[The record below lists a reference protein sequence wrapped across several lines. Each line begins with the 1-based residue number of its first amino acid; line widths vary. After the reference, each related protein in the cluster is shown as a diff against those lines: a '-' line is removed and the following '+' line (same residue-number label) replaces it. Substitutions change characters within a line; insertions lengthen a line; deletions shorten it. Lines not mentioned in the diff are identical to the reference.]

1 MTGTG
6 TDHNENGVT
15 VGVLTDP
22 VAMPVLIGRQLAQD
36 LPEVL
41 SDHVDP
47 AREWTVQV
55 HQERLPPSDSR
66 HTAMMELA
74 ESEMDERGW
83 DITVCVT
90 DLPMRSGKQ
99 AIMGDVNTGR
109 RVIVISLP
117 AFGAMNLRRRIRA
130 VVAQLIADVHRP
142 GDPEEGTEQHAR
154 RRLPVLS
161 GRFQRLTPDQN
172 GVDARIA
179 SRSGSLRLLS
189 GMVRANRPW
198 RLVWGMTGP
207 LVGAFAFSAFY
218 LLNST
223 VWELA
228 TTLSP
233 WRLVLTVI
241 GALTVMT
248 GWLVVYHHL
257 WEPVRERPRGEREQ
271 AVLFN
276 ASTVVTLTTGVT
288 FMYIGLCV
296 VNLIASLVLLPPSI
310 LQSYIA
316 GSVGVST
323 YVLIPLLVTSAA
335 TVAGAIGSGF
345 ESEDSVRNA
354 AFSLRERERREA
366 FREKHE
372 QRQQAQGDYEES
384 TRD

>member
-6 TDHNENGVT
+6 TDGGERRIT

-22 VAMPVLIGRQLAQD
+22 VAMPTLIGGQLAQD
-36 LPEVL
+36 LPQIL
-41 SDHVDP
+41 SEHVDP
-47 AREWTVQV
+47 TREWAVQV

-74 ESEMDERGW
+74 QTEMEEHGW
-83 DITVCVT
+83 DVTVCVT

-99 AIMGDVNTGR
+99 AIMGDVNNGR
-109 RVIVISLP
+109 RVVVVSLP
-117 AFGAMNLRRRIRA
+117 AFGAMNLRRRVRA

-142 GDPEEGTEQHAR
+142 GNPEEGTEQHAR
-154 RRLPVLS
+154 RRLPVLNR
-161 GRFQRLTPDQN
+161 RFQRHTPDQE
-172 GVDARIA
+172 GVDARVS
-179 SRSGSLRLLS
+179 SRWGSPQLLL

-198 RLVWGMTGP
+198 RLVWGLTGP

-228 TTLSP
+228 TTLSS
-233 WRLVLTVI
+233 WRMVLTVI
-241 GALTVMT
+241 GALAVMT

-257 WEPVRERPRGEREQ
+257 WEPVRERPRGEREE

-276 ASTVVTLTTGVT
+276 ASTVLTLGAGVA
-288 FMYIGLCV
+288 FMYIGLCL
-296 VNLIASLVLLPPSI
+296 VNLTAGLVLLPPGV

-316 GSVGVST
+316 GSVGVGT

-372 QRQQAQGDYEES
+372 QRQQAAGRSGEGTQG
-384 TRD
+384 

>member
-1 MTGTG
+1 MTRTG
-6 TDHNENGVT
+6 TDDGENDIT
-15 VGVLTDP
+15 VGVITDP
-22 VAMPVLIGRQLAQD
+22 VAMPVLIGKQLAQE
-36 LPEVL
+36 LPQVL

-47 AREWTVQV
+47 TREWTVQV

-74 ESEMDERGW
+74 ETERDERGW
-83 DITVCVT
+83 DITVCIT

-99 AIMGDVNTGR
+99 AIMGDVNIAR

-117 AFGAMNLRRRIRA
+117 AFGAMNLRRRVRA
-130 VVAQLIADVHRP
+130 VVAQLIADIHRP
-142 GDPEEGTEQHAR
+142 GDLEERAEEHAR
-154 RRLPVLS
+154 RRLPVL
-161 GRFQRLTPDQN
+161 GRRFRRQTPDQS
-172 GVDARIA
+172 GVDARVS
-179 SRSGSLRLLS
+179 SRWGALRLLF

-198 RLVWGMTGP
+198 RLIWGMTGP

-233 WRLVLTVI
+233 WRLVLTVV
-241 GALTVMT
+241 GALAVMT
-248 GWLVVYHHL
+248 GWLVIYHRL
-257 WEPVRERPRGEREQ
+257 WEPVRDRPRGEREQ

-276 ASTVVTLTTGVT
+276 ASTVVTLSTGVA
-288 FMYIGLCV
+288 FMYIGLCL
-296 VNLIASLVLLPPSI
+296 VNLTASLVLLPPG
-310 LQSYIA
+310 LLESYIA
-316 GSVGVST
+316 GPVGVST
-323 YVLIPLLVTSAA
+323 YVLIPLLVTSAG

-354 AFSLRERERREA
+354 AFSLRERERRDA
-366 FREKHE
+366 FREKYE
-372 QRQQAQGDYEES
+372 QRQQAEGQYEES